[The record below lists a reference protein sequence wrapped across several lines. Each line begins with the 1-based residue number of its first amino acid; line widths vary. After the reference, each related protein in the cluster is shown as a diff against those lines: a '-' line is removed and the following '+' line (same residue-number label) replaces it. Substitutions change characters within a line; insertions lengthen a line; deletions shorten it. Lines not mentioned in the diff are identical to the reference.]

1 MLTLAISRIGL
12 EWIRYISYANMDETK
27 WHLKSAS
34 LKNKSL
40 VLKDYT
46 RLPQSCSKAL
56 QSHVPISFSVQRHR
70 IVILIACP

>member
-46 RLPQSCSKAL
+46 RFHKAAL
-56 QSHVPISFSVQRHR
+56 KPCNLMFPFLLVFKGTG
-70 IVILIACP
+70 